1 MRKIVLILVTLA
13 AALPLSAQRV
23 NLDFPGLAAK
33 ASETVDVT
41 LDGDLLKIAAKFLD
55 RGDPD
60 ERAARDIVSKLE
72 GIYVRSYT
80 FDKEGDYDRTIVDKV
95 RAGLGTSWKRVVTVK
110 SRDRDNVEI
119 YVEMRDANTVRGVV
133 IISAEA
139 RELTLVNLVGPVD
152 IDKLASLEGQFG
164 VPRMSKSSRE
174 HRHE

>member
-1 MRKIVLILVTLA
+1 MRKIVLLVTLA

-33 ASETVDVT
+33 ATETVDVT
-41 LDGDLLKIAAKFLD
+41 LDGDLLKIASKFLD

-80 FDKEGDYDRTIVDKV
+80 FEKEGEYDRNIAEKV
-95 RAGLGTSWKRVVTVK
+95 RSGLGASWKRIVTVK
-110 SRDRDNVEI
+110 SREHDNVEI
-119 YVEMRDANTVRGVV
+119 YVEMRDANTVRGLV
-133 IISAEA
+133 IISAEP

-152 IDKLASLEGQFG
+152 IDKLSSLEGEFG
-164 VPRMSKSSRE
+164 IPRMSKKE
-174 HRHE
+174 HHHE